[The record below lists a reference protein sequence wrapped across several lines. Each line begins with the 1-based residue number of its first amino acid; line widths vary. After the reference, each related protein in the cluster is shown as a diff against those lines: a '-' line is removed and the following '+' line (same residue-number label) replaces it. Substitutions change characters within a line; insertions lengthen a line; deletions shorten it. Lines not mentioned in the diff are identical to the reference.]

1 MVSIDHRGTD
11 GSDVG
16 ALVEMLSG
24 RDQTA
29 DQQMADEEAREW
41 VRSAVADLP
50 ETLKGTVLL
59 VYHQGMKY
67 REAADALGI
76 PVGTVKSRLHAA
88 LLKLNE
94 SWLASGRIRS

>member
-1 MVSIDHRGTD
+1 MPLEWVHETD
-11 GSDVG
+11 GRPDPLEETVVG
-16 ALVEMLSG
+16 DLKERLWHGIQELPPEM
-24 RDQTA
+24 
-29 DQQMADEEAREW
+29 RE
-41 VRSAVADLP
+41 VF
-50 ETLKGTVLL
+50 VL
-59 VYHQGMKY
+59 YHFQGMKY